1 MTDVK
6 TQRAEKSQHAQH
18 PRLDLSEELVN
29 PVRFSII
36 AMLAKTGTLSFR
48 EVREALQVSDS
59 ALSKQVSSLES
70 AGFVE
75 VRKEFFGKTPRTLLS
90 VTSEGRTAWSAHL
103 AALQRIVDSQL

>member
-1 MTDVK
+1 MTDVQ
-6 TQRAEKSQHAQH
+6 TQQAEKVQH

-29 PVRFSII
+29 PVRFSIV

-48 EVREALQVSDS
+48 EVREALQISDS

-70 AGFVE
+70 AGFVG

>member
-6 TQRAEKSQHAQH
+6 TQSAEKTQH

-29 PVRFSII
+29 PVRFSIV

-48 EVREALQVSDS
+48 EVREALQISDS

-90 VTSEGRTAWSAHL
+90 MTSEGRTAWSGHL